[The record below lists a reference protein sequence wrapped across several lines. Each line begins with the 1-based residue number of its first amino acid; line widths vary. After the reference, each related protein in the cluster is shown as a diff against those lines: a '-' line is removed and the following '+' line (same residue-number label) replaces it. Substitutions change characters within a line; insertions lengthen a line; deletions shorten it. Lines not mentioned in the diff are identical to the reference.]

1 MVEGDGVA
9 QRVQPVEGNDSTRMF
24 DSKKK
29 KKEGLCVAVA
39 VDGGDEECWGQET
52 QRRWACQE
60 REPKTVVKYSP
71 DSKIRSVLLHQV
83 TCKTKRSSV
92 GYLGNGLLRLAGYR
106 VNFADQP

>member
-52 QRRWACQE
+52 RRRRAGSPVKNGS
-60 REPKTVVKYSP
+60 PKKAAK
-71 DSKIRSVLLHQV
+71 DSHDFKIWGVLLHRAICRAKKV
-83 TCKTKRSSV
+83 
-92 GYLGNGLLRLAGYR
+92 
-106 VNFADQP
+106 

>member
-9 QRVQPVEGNDSTRMF
+9 QRVQPFEGNDSTRMF

-52 QRRWACQE
+52 RRRRAGSPVKNGS
-60 REPKTVVKYSP
+60 PKKAAK
-71 DSKIRSVLLHQV
+71 DSHDFKIRTDL
-83 TCKTKRSSV
+83 
-92 GYLGNGLLRLAGYR
+92 
-106 VNFADQP
+106 